1 MKFIMKAQSW
11 KEKLLSSSGRE
22 LRRALFSLKQIFQDD
37 KDLVHEF
44 VSADGLACLIKVGAE
59 ADQNY
64 QNYILRAL
72 GQVMLYVDGM
82 NGVIEHNETI
92 QWLYSLITSKFRLVV
107 KTSLKLLLVF
117 VEYTES
123 NTQLLLQAIH
133 IVDKKQGRHA
143 WYNIMLL
150 LKDEA
155 QDNEILVYVMTLVN
169 KVLNAIPDQDTFYDV
184 TDSLEEQGIDK
195 IQQKYL
201 NQRSG
206 DPDVK
211 EQFQIYEAS
220 LKHEDGDIDVPIER
234 QKDLRQRQRLQ
245 QQCSEG
251 DKRKSRRSSMK
262 VSEPYQVKNAVTT
275 LTSSLRITD
284 DDVQVKSAS
293 RRRRRQRSRASSSDM
308 ESTAAITAIAPPK
321 VQQTES
327 SPPDKPKES
336 SSSRAIDTS
345 NSNIASLM
353 ESYKDRRER
362 LLAARQKV
370 LRQDDSTQVN
380 GSVYGMSTPLAGS
393 TGSVPPPG
401 LSVPPVYNI
410 KPPDN
415 ADIDEH
421 EELELLGLIKQ
432 GDDDLEPDTDG
443 NYVTVPAEG
452 NEASAPRKT
461 IKRIEPKEDSVLAA
475 TIKHYKDQNPSGEER
490 DYRPSYLKQ
499 KPTDLTADVGSDFIQ
514 VQKDYYNMLSDTY
527 VLASLSHASSDRTK
541 QKSDQEREPT
551 SSTKQPIPPA
561 PEKNRISN
569 KETPQSP
576 EAELTSG
583 PLWPSQSPE
592 GEEGEIL
599 YPDEGDDIVSSYSEG
614 DEYSVPVQQQDDDT
628 TYCAPRK
635 RAKHERL
642 HRGDMGRQESNYQ
655 VPNHLVPNHQVSNH
669 LVSDEQGSN
678 LLVSDEQGSNLLVS
692 DQEGSYHLVSDEQGL
707 NHQGP
712 NWQHSNHQR
721 PNRQRSNHQG
731 SNQQRS
737 NRQGS
742 NRQKSNRQGS
752 KHQRSNRQVS
762 NQQESNHQRS
772 NQGSNQGSNNQRSNL
787 QSSNHQRSHHQ
798 VSNQQ
803 GSNHQRSHQQV
814 SNQQGSYHQGSN
826 RQHKR
831 QKTTAQKSSTVYNES
846 PTKPTPSKQP
856 LSPPTPL
863 PQQQQSPPPSYYTWI
878 DQDYLSESSDSDM
891 SPERIEPM
899 EFDEDETDLMA
910 MLAKGDASSPA
921 TREEHPPK
929 YSVRNKYYRRHSE
942 QHPGHAEQGPRQQ
955 RQQSLSDTDDDYD
968 PDTVTVKLRHIR
980 RRSLEGLSPD
990 RNKSMNDMKES
1001 KDVDK
1006 VSSKR
1011 HSGKDADRQSESQ
1024 SDSESESGSIEAI
1037 DDDSED
1043 KESLTDHNANV
1054 PHDVDEHSFTDNSQD
1069 ALSSDDVH
1077 FGENQFHQDKHSRG
1091 HQSAKD
1097 DSLVKNKGVLQ
1108 DIWSPSATA
1117 VQYPEDWPE
1126 DSFDM
1131 QLKLQQKQHQQ
1142 IMDENKDLKQ
1152 KMKLLQ
1158 AAQSENLQ
1166 LVPQHILEALP
1177 EDQLKLVPK
1186 EVLTSIPKER
1196 LQSLTLEQL
1205 EYLQSLPKDALEAIP
1220 KKGSTSTPSKPEA
1233 QIPADILFQL
1243 PPHIIAKLPTQIKNK
1258 IPADVLSQL
1267 PPMSVLEMQE
1277 QFQPG
1282 YVWTTSSSEPETML
1296 KTPQQGPVI
1305 RAKYISDDRSPKYY
1319 SPLPP
1324 TPPTS
1329 RQLAPL
1335 PETPDLSAAESEA
1348 SESVPRSEA
1357 GEYMPRGE
1365 ASEYMPRGE
1374 ASEYMP
1380 RGEASEYMPRGEA
1393 SEYMPRQTAYM
1404 GPGFMPSG
1412 MFATSEGASSPQDLP
1427 IPTQNMAVPE
1437 IIVVNKPGRKIVP
1450 TTVPDENDAEN
1461 KQRTAN
1467 LLQSLP
1473 LLPDTPALLLQDP
1486 ELMQLPRPTLETLLY
1501 LYKEYMMKDEDTSSE
1516 SEEDLEEE
1524 ELSDI
1529 LTDLISMKKLN
1540 LGRSRNRNR
1549 PEVPLEKE
1557 KPTENGKESSSS
1569 FSSSPSPSLK
1579 SSTSTASTESTEVFT
1594 SPSPSKDPR
1603 RRPIVETGLESQLEK
1618 QESEPRNERNDQG
1631 QVLAKDKRW
1640 MLELMGT
1647 SKKST
1652 EEEPG
1657 KESKTLPTR
1666 RISQCLSSSD
1676 SLVDRIDH
1684 LQASTGQITSSNQEN
1699 LDNTGAVVAA
1709 HERLQST
1716 SDGSGVK
1723 EPTGPTGDRTGVIEH
1738 AKEGLHGSSTVKSPT
1753 SSDTEQ
1759 AKSATASH
1767 PKREADERWDQLMA
1781 TTNRELRIKD
1791 MDFTDLDPSDDE
1803 DILEPQ
1809 ITTVDAAMQHGAP
1822 PPPPLPMLGGPPP
1835 PPPLFGI
1842 PPPPPLPGVG
1852 GPPAPPP
1859 PPPSFGGKPS
1869 SGTLSKKSKKTVK
1882 LFWKE
1887 VRNNTAA
1894 LPAKAKMSTTIW
1906 NTLDPVDLDTTK
1918 LEHLFESKTKE
1929 IALKKMEEQ
1938 KKEVMVL
1945 DTKRSNAI
1953 NIGMTVLPNVRTIK
1967 SAILN
1972 MDSVAMN
1979 KEAIEKIL
1987 TMLPT
1992 EEEKA
1997 KINDAITANP
2007 DVPLGTAERF
2017 LLILSSITE
2026 LNARLNLWLF
2036 KLDYE
2041 SMEQEVAEPLMDLK
2055 KGMEDLRDNK
2065 TFKRILSILLAIG
2078 NFLNDKQS
2086 KGFQLDYLAKVPEV
2100 KDTVRKQ
2107 SLLYHLCTMMQEKFP
2122 ESSDLYSEV
2131 APITRCSKVE
2141 FDQVSENLST
2151 MEKRCKESW
2160 EHLKA
2165 IAKHDGHSQLRFKL
2179 QDFLTDCAERIIVL
2193 KTVHRRVINR
2203 FKKLL
2208 LYMGMLPSNIS
2219 EVKVSNFCKI
2229 ISEFSLEY
2237 RTARERVIEMQK
2249 KKANQR
2255 ERNKTRGKLITDTK
2269 NFSKVQ
2275 DKEDHDKLKSLLKN
2289 TGTAPGDER
2298 RDKERSRR
2306 SHGRSGGGGGAAEED
2321 DAPDEMMEL
2330 LFKSATAP
2338 TNRHTPRE
2346 RKRARHG
2353 DRKSLRRTLR
2363 SGLTPEEKK
2372 ALGMTSRTEVRV

>member
-1 MKFIMKAQSW
+1 MGIEGKGDEMNENHGDGRRRRRRAPQESEKKKREVEDCALQLSHTGTYLDLDSSLEEQIDELEGFNRERKHSMLLRTQLSVRVHGCI
-11 KEKLLSSSGRE
+11 EKLLSSSGRE

-393 TGSVPPPG
+393 TGS
-401 LSVPPVYNI
+401 
-410 KPPDN
+410 
-415 ADIDEH
+415 
-421 EELELLGLIKQ
+421 
-432 GDDDLEPDTDG
+432 
-443 NYVTVPAEG
+443 
-452 NEASAPRKT
+452 
-461 IKRIEPKEDSVLAA
+461 
-475 TIKHYKDQNPSGEER
+475 
-490 DYRPSYLKQ
+490 
-499 KPTDLTADVGSDFIQ
+499 
-514 VQKDYYNMLSDTY
+514 
-527 VLASLSHASSDRTK
+527 DRTK
-541 QKSDQEREPT
+541 QKSDQE
-551 SSTKQPIPPA
+551 
-561 PEKNRISN
+561 
-569 KETPQSP
+569 
-576 EAELTSG
+576 
-583 PLWPSQSPE
+583 
-592 GEEGEIL
+592 
-599 YPDEGDDIVSSYSEG
+599 
-614 DEYSVPVQQQDDDT
+614 
-628 TYCAPRK
+628 
-635 RAKHERL
+635 
-642 HRGDMGRQESNYQ
+642 
-655 VPNHLVPNHQVSNH
+655 
-669 LVSDEQGSN
+669 
-678 LLVSDEQGSNLLVS
+678 
-692 DQEGSYHLVSDEQGL
+692 
-707 NHQGP
+707 
-712 NWQHSNHQR
+712 
-721 PNRQRSNHQG
+721 
-731 SNQQRS
+731 
-737 NRQGS
+737 
-742 NRQKSNRQGS
+742 
-752 KHQRSNRQVS
+752 
-762 NQQESNHQRS
+762 
-772 NQGSNQGSNNQRSNL
+772 
-787 QSSNHQRSHHQ
+787 
-798 VSNQQ
+798 
-803 GSNHQRSHQQV
+803 
-814 SNQQGSYHQGSN
+814 
-826 RQHKR
+826 
-831 QKTTAQKSSTVYNES
+831 
-846 PTKPTPSKQP
+846 
-856 LSPPTPL
+856 
-863 PQQQQSPPPSYYTWI
+863 
-878 DQDYLSESSDSDM
+878 SDM